1 MRFGLSKHGLGE
13 FGLSEFGLSKFGLS
27 KFCALLV
34 GLGGHHCCGCALGV
48 EKMGEQQESSGGED
62 AAGGYGQRR
71 ET

>member
-1 MRFGLSKHGLGE
+1 VRFGLGKDGLSKDGLGE
-13 FGLSEFGLSKFGLS
+13 FGLS

-34 GLGGHHCCGCALGV
+34 SLGGHHCCGCALGV

-62 AAGGYGQRR
+62 AAGGCGHRR